1 MKFNAFTLLEL
12 LITSIITG
20 VIGFIV
26 VFFID
31 DMIIT
36 SSHLQTI
43 QKQEEDLALFDML
56 LEDDLF
62 LTDTFFL
69 DYTNLVLKKDMVDI
83 YYQKEE
89 TKINRI
95 VNTDT
100 TKFHLPISGLNI
112 KRMNKKTILEIEY
125 LLASEKVKA
134 FYIDESDYLK

>member
-56 LEDDLF
+56 LEEDLF

-69 DYTNLVLKKDMVDI
+69 DYTNLVLKKDTVDI